1 MTDKP
6 SEDVQYMPHKETIK
20 KRALDYYY
28 ANREEIRQKQNNSDK
43 SLSLEQKNKRQEQS
57 KQWFNRQNPERQAE

>member
-28 ANREEIRQKQNNSDK
+28 ANREEIR
-43 SLSLEQKNKRQEQS
+43 
-57 KQWFNRQNPERQAE
+57 